1 MPEMNLKQLGF
12 TYRTCG
18 PFKIIIIITI
28 TKKLKATG
36 DPRYIYRIE
45 LDKLRF
51 QHDMAYGSFKD
62 LPRTMGS
69 DNCYVTGHLQLLV
82 IEIMMDINEKFHQ
95 WSTILLIR
103 RLKILVWKKKQQSM
117 RIKNWAINNTFPSP
131 ENLKDVKC
139 VHLMKIIFGVM
150 ILQTPRN
157 Y

>member
-12 TYRTCG
+12 TYRACG

-36 DPRYIYRIE
+36 DPKYIYRIE
-45 LDKLRF
+45 LGKLRF

-69 DNCYVTGHLQLLV
+69 DNCYVTG
-82 IEIMMDINEKFHQ
+82 IMMDINEEFHQ

-103 RLKILVWKKKQQSM
+103 RLKILV
-117 RIKNWAINNTFPSP
+117 
-131 ENLKDVKC
+131 
-139 VHLMKIIFGVM
+139 
-150 ILQTPRN
+150 
-157 Y
+157 

>member
-45 LDKLRF
+45 LDKPRF

-62 LPRTMGS
+62 LPRTTGS
-69 DNCYVTGHLQLLV
+69 DNCYLTGHLQLLV
-82 IEIMMDINEKFHQ
+82 IEIMMDINEE
-95 WSTILLIR
+95 S
-103 RLKILVWKKKQQSM
+103 
-117 RIKNWAINNTFPSP
+117 IN
-131 ENLKDVKC
+131 
-139 VHLMKIIFGVM
+139 G
-150 ILQTPRN
+150 LQFC
-157 Y
+157 